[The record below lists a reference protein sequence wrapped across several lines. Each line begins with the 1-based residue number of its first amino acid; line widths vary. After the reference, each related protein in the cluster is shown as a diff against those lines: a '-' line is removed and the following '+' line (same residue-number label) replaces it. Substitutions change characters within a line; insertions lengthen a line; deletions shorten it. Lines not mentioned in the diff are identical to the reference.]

1 MEWKVKFFDYPL
13 QYKAYEKEYLE
24 TIQDVLSRGAYI
36 LCEDLEKFEKN
47 LAQFVGAKY
56 AIGVS
61 NGTDAI
67 LLSLIAAGIKPGD
80 EVITVA
86 HTFVATVEVIKFLGA
101 KPVFVDIADDHN
113 MDVDLVEEKI
123 TESTKAIIP
132 VQLNGRICS
141 KMDKLV
147 EISNRYNIPI
157 IEDSAQALGARYKGK
172 CAGTFGFSGNFSFYP
187 SKVLGAFGDAG
198 AVVTNDEETAE
209 KIRALRNH
217 GRIKGTEVMM
227 WGLNCRLDNL
237 QAAILDEKLKK
248 LPKWIERRREIAKMY
263 QEGLCEVKEIKL
275 PPPPV
280 ENGEHYDIYQNYE
293 IEAERRDELMVYL
306 RNKGIEVVIQWGGK
320 AVHQFPALGL
330 GDVHL
335 PRTEEM
341 FKKALLLPLYPEL
354 TDEQV
359 RYVVHSIKEF
369 YSQKS

>member
-1 MEWKVKFFDYPL
+1 MFC
-13 QYKAYEKEYLE
+13 KE
-24 TIQDVLSRGAYI
+24 I
-36 LCEDLEKFEKN
+36 
-47 LAQFVGAKY
+47 
-56 AIGVS
+56 
-61 NGTDAI
+61 
-67 LLSLIAAGIKPGD
+67 GIKAPSAST
-80 EVITVA
+80 IA
-86 HTFVATVEVIKFLGA
+86 RIIKWLKDRGEILDPNV
-101 KPVFVDIADDHN
+101 KVSLYGRTGKVD
-113 MDVDLVEEKI
+113 
-123 TESTKAIIP
+123 
-132 VQLNGRICS
+132 
-141 KMDKLV
+141 
-147 EISNRYNIPI
+147 ISNRYNIPI
-157 IEDSAQALGARYKGK
+157 IEDSAQALGARYKGQ

-187 SKVLGAFGDAG
+187 SKALGAFGDAG
-198 AVVTNDEETAE
+198 EVVTNDEETAE

-227 WGLNCRLDNL
+227 WGLNCRMDNL
-237 QAAILDEKLKK
+237 QAAILDVKLKK

-280 ENGEHYDIYQNYE
+280 ENEEHYDIYQNYE
-293 IEAERRDELMVYL
+293 IEAERREELMVYL
-306 RNKGIEVVIQWGGK
+306 RNKGIEVVIQWGGR